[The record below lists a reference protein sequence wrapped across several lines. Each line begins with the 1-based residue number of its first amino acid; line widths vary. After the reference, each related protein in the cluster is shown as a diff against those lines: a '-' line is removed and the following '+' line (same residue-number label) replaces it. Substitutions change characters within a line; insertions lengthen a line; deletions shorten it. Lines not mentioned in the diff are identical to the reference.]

1 MLVSFTKLYI
11 NNLTMS
17 TSQFWQR
24 QSSSYYSAEVAEAL
38 RSFRHADLADP
49 ISGRRWIEFGK
60 YFSQMT
66 ITPSDI

>member
-1 MLVSFTKLYI
+1 MLVSFTNFYI
-11 NNLTMS
+11 NKLTMS

-24 QSSSYYSAEVAEAL
+24 QSSSYYSVEVAEAL

-49 ISGRRWIEFGK
+49 INSRRWIEFGK